1 MKYLISPAEEHELI
15 ETARRA
21 MKNAYTPVTRFP
33 VGASVLTASGK
44 LFEGCNTQSVISGL
58 GVCAERSA
66 IDHAVV
72 FGRTNQIL
80 HFMSLP

>member
-1 MKYLISPAEEHELI
+1 MKYLISPTEEHELI
-15 ETARRA
+15 EAARRG
-21 MKNAYTPVTRFP
+21 MENAYTPVTRFS
-33 VGASVLTASGK
+33 VGAALLTISGK

-72 FGRTNQIL
+72 FGEYSIGLLQSSR
-80 HFMSLP
+80 S